1 MKQMWIQ
8 DNYVISIWNGEF
20 YSLDNLKTIHI
31 HTNGPQCFKDE
42 NEILSLNINGIIEE
56 GW

>member
-42 NEILSLNINGIIEE
+42 NEIFSLNINGIIEE
-56 GW
+56 G

>member
-20 YSLDNLKTIHI
+20 YSLDN
-31 HTNGPQCFKDE
+31 FK
-42 NEILSLNINGIIEE
+42 NHPHSYQWTSMFQG
-56 GW
+56 